1 MTHSYTSHQVFLG
14 VYHLLYMLFWI
25 VFMWWVHHNQTIII
39 IIIIMNISIIIII
52 LVIISSRFYSHGI
65 VNKSLV
71 SSKVNTLW
79 GVEMVLTTMNKC
91 TIWLT
96 DCLTDWFDYMSY
108 IMMYTSLLKSFYV
121 SMAVWKTADLYSIFI
136 PRNVVSFGGKRM
148 WKLSLIYKFIYLF
161 PRIYLGIYS

>member
-39 IIIIMNISIIIII
+39 IMNISIIIII

-71 SSKVNTLW
+71 SSKVNPLW
-79 GVEMVLTTMNKC
+79 RGVWCWPPWTNVQLDWLSHWL
-91 TIWLT
+91 IWLYVLYH
-96 DCLTDWFDYMSY
+96 DVHFSSQEFLCLYGC
-108 IMMYTSLLKSFYV
+108 LKNCWPLFYF
-121 SMAVWKTADLYSIFI
+121 YSKKCCIFW
-136 PRNVVSFGGKRM
+136 RKKNVKVIIN
-148 WKLSLIYKFIYLF
+148 L
-161 PRIYLGIYS
+161 